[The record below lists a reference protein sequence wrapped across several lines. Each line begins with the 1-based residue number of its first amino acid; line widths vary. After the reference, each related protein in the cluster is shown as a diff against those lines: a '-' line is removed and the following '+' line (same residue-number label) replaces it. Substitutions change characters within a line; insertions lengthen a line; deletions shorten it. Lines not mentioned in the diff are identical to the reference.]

1 MTITA
6 NRGFGVRNPVT
17 GKVDYEVVP
26 PTREELHDVAVRLRS
41 NQGAWAASPLSHR
54 VEVLSRW
61 AEELERATDV
71 IVAAEAV
78 DRGNFRTAAGSMA
91 FIMANLR
98 GWCTRAEPAIA
109 AMLHEGT
116 SERMPSVQVRT
127 QLVPYP
133 LVGVISP
140 WNGPLTLALVDAI
153 PALFAGCAVLIKP
166 SELAPRF
173 VAPVMD
179 TINKIPELAGVL
191 HFVVGDGRTGEA
203 LIEEADAV
211 CFTGSVPTGRKV
223 AEVCG
228 RQLIPLFLELGGK
241 DPAIVTASA
250 DIERAATAILRGG
263 AFATGQG
270 CASVER
276 IYVDAVIHDEF
287 VRTLTRMADE
297 VRLTATDPD
306 HGEIGPF
313 GSAEQAKIVDR
324 HLDDALAKGAVMHT
338 GGLSRVIAGG
348 IYMPPVVL
356 TEVTHDMEIM
366 REETF
371 GPVLPVMRFRDE
383 QQAISLANDTSFGL
397 SASVFAGTVEEAA
410 RIGEQINA
418 GEVVLQDALL
428 TMVGVWDGGSD
439 SFGCSGLGSPRGGP
453 IAIDRFFRRKILLTN
468 TAAPIPLVSR
478 AR

>member
-211 CFTGSVPTGRKV
+211 CS
-223 AEVCG
+223 
-228 RQLIPLFLELGGK
+228 
-241 DPAIVTASA
+241 PAASRPA
-250 DIERAATAILRGG
+250 VRSRRSAG
-263 AFATGQG
+263 A
-270 CASVER
+270 S
-276 IYVDAVIHDEF
+276 
-287 VRTLTRMADE
+287 
-297 VRLTATDPD
+297 
-306 HGEIGPF
+306 
-313 GSAEQAKIVDR
+313 
-324 HLDDALAKGAVMHT
+324 
-338 GGLSRVIAGG
+338 
-348 IYMPPVVL
+348 
-356 TEVTHDMEIM
+356 
-366 REETF
+366 
-371 GPVLPVMRFRDE
+371 
-383 QQAISLANDTSFGL
+383 
-397 SASVFAGTVEEAA
+397 
-410 RIGEQINA
+410 
-418 GEVVLQDALL
+418 
-428 TMVGVWDGGSD
+428 
-439 SFGCSGLGSPRGGP
+439 
-453 IAIDRFFRRKILLTN
+453 
-468 TAAPIPLVSR
+468 
-478 AR
+478 